1 MEIKLVMN
9 SEDIYG
15 IAPFLK
21 DYPGMSLAPS
31 RSSSIIL
38 KGTFAFAANPECSP
52 EITDSYELQIT
63 IPETFPN
70 ALPTVKEIENRI
82 PRDGKHHIERDDTLC
97 LGSPIRILAKVSE
110 QPSLVGF
117 AETCI
122 VPFLY
127 AVSYKREHGGDFIL
141 GELAHGKKGIVDDY
155 IELFGVKNR
164 EQVLQTLKLLGMKR
178 RIANKSASSTRKYSG
193 TELWLHDP
201 GLTVM
206 HRVLG
211 LNCEGD
217 FPGRR

>member
-1 MEIKLVMN
+1 MS
-9 SEDIYG
+9 SEDVYG
-15 IAPFLK
+15 ITEFLK

-38 KGTFAFAANPECSP
+38 KGIFSFTANSKCGHS
-52 EITDSYELQIT
+52 ITDSYKLQIS
-63 IPETFPN
+63 IPRTFPKTP
-70 ALPTVKEIENRI
+70 PTVKEIEKKI
-82 PRDGKHHIERDDTLC
+82 PRDGRHHINPDDTLC

-127 AVSYKREHGGDFIL
+127 AVSYKREHGGDFIF

-155 IELFGVKNR
+155 IELFGVRNR

-178 RIANKSASSTRKYSG
+178 RIANKKPCPCGCRNRLGKCSFNKKIQRYRAMAPRSWFNGHASSIA
-193 TELWLHDP
+193 TEL
-201 GLTVM
+201 
-206 HRVLG
+206 
-211 LNCEGD
+211 
-217 FPGRR
+217 